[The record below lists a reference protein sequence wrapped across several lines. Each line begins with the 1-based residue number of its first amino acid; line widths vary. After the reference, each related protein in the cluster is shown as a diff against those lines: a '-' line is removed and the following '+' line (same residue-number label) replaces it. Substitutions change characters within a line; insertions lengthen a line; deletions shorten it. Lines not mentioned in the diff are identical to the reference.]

1 MASAPPFALHIHF
14 STTTYSPCGHHQTMK
29 ARLVELPY
37 GLSSHHRHASCT
49 GRSLPLNYGLSPRWS
64 IPTLDSWLQAPAPT
78 AVPIYSHIQ
87 TTARSKSTSQRRAQ
101 EQRTAADVGTELSA
115 SRLPPGVPPLQA
127 KVYPRLDLKR
137 PTESSQ
143 DNGSSEP
150 KVKKLRNSAAR
161 LGICA
166 GTLSRVPITVDSSD
180 ETEIEQSDED
190 KSRRSANKRACA
202 PRKQK
207 AVGSS
212 KSCNAP
218 DHSLLLHTPPAIG
231 KHKLDDFVRCV
242 STAKSMTQLTSNTML
257 GALAQSKRV
266 KRHPSQRKRHRESLV
281 RKQEDN
287 KIHQRLPKNTIR
299 MMWSWS

>member
-1 MASAPPFALHIHF
+1 MLIVACYSSHLTSAHHSIWPSFSPGPMASAPPFALSYSL

-29 ARLVELPY
+29 ARPVELPY

-49 GRSLPLNYGLSPRWS
+49 GRSLPLNYGISPRWS
-64 IPTLDSWLQAPAPT
+64 IPTLDSWLQATAPT
-78 AVPIYSHIQ
+78 ADAICSHIQ
-87 TTARSKSTSQRRAQ
+87 TTARSKSSSQRRTQ
-101 EQRTAADVGTELSA
+101 EQRITTDVGTELSA
-115 SRLPPGVPPLQA
+115 SRIPPSVPDLQE

-143 DNGSSEP
+143 DNGSPEP

-180 ETEIEQSDED
+180 EAEIEQSDED
-190 KSRRSANKRACA
+190 KSRRSANNWACA
-202 PRKQK
+202 PKKHK

-218 DHSLLLHTPPAIG
+218 DHSFLLHTPPAIG
-231 KHKLDDFVRCV
+231 KRKLDVPVRYV
-242 STAKSMTQLTSNTML
+242 STAKLFTKFTSDTML
-257 GALAQSKRV
+257 GALVQSKQIV
-266 KRHPSQRKRHRESLV
+266 
-281 RKQEDN
+281 
-287 KIHQRLPKNTIR
+287 
-299 MMWSWS
+299 